1 MALRYMLSDTELST
15 GEAVRSES
23 KWTLALAK
31 KVLVCLLLT
40 AAVVVWAYT
49 YHCWRPIKGF
59 PARKPSPSKGP
70 LTGIIYNPERPAAI
84 LFGRLV
90 HEGDVIDGYEVVRI
104 RRDEVELA
112 KDGNQLVERVYKQ
125 QSENEPHPQR

>member
-49 YHCWRPIKGF
+49 
-59 PARKPSPSKGP
+59 
-70 LTGIIYNPERPAAI
+70 
-84 LFGRLV
+84 
-90 HEGDVIDGYEVVRI
+90 
-104 RRDEVELA
+104 
-112 KDGNQLVERVYKQ
+112 
-125 QSENEPHPQR
+125 